1 MDLAGEELRR
11 MKIDAHAPCVYYEYT
26 GQSNLKRAP
35 SINCSPGEAC
45 KTCGF
50 NPAEQRRRLLDG
62 KMKPKR
68 TRMAWIEDKH
78 FANGGTVKE
87 IECPPGTMQL
97 VFPAENEGE
106 VSE

>member
-1 MDLAGEELRR
+1 MDLAAVELF
-11 MKIDAHAPCVYYEYT
+11 KLKTNAHAPCIYYDEDR
-26 GQSNLKRAP
+26 NIHAP
-35 SINCSPGEAC
+35 SINCAPTKARC
-45 KTCGF
+45 RKCGF
-50 NPAEQRRRLLDG
+50 NPAEQRRRLRDG